1 MMYEGMRTKMLL
13 EVCAFIRHDRP
24 EEWESLP
31 QHRRMLWLAAYCAS
45 ERPTG
50 ALLQAI
56 VREATILK
64 EVDEITEA
72 ISEP

>member
-13 EVCAFIRHDRP
+13 EVCAFVGHDRP
-24 EEWESLP
+24 EEWEALP
-31 QHRRMLWLAAYCAS
+31 QHLRMLGLAAFCAAK
-45 ERPTG
+45 RPTG
-50 ALLQAI
+50 PLLEEI

-64 EVDEITEA
+64 EVDELTEA